1 MSTQAVDYDALAVHY
16 GAVSSPDGEKVDY
29 DALAKQFG
37 GTQTEAPP
45 AVPLPAEAAPGL
57 PRPGVPK
64 PAFMDP
70 RRMEPQEVSLL
81 PESIERGAYE
91 QAFQPPAT
99 PLPRATRGGVAAAAI
114 NAATNPALGAESGL
128 PQIGTEAVQGAREL
142 RTPGKRLGGAA
153 KLVGAA
159 GEVASPIMGPAVL
172 ANPVP
177 VAAGLATGTVGSEA
191 AGRVTKAAGGGE
203 GAQELERNLGFW
215 APTLLG
221 SVAGL
226 RGGGEVSPEGTR
238 AAVTGLGGKVG
249 AGVAVTP
256 EGVTVRSKVGPLEG
270 SKTFSRGAKTA
281 PAPAIEPPT
290 IEGQPIVPGGDA
302 EGTAYRPSR
311 QQRRNLHRASNSQ
324 C

>member
-256 EGVTVRSKVGPLEG
+256 EGVTVRGKVGPLEG